1 MALSQESR
9 SIIELPT
16 PIERADRLPAGRV
29 PLLAFVADRQTKTDV
44 EESLAPLALADSPVM
59 RGGIVKA
66 IQFLASERSPETLIV
81 DISGVEMPAARIQ
94 ELAEVCEPG
103 VTVIAIGDHNDIAL
117 YRDLMHAGVHDY
129 IVKPVAPQALAEA
142 LDLRPGQAGAPIS
155 HRLAKLVALVGA
167 RGGVGTTTVAANLAW
182 YLANRQNRR
191 VALLDL
197 NLQRGDC
204 ALALNVT
211 PTAGLREALTN
222 PARLD
227 LVFLERVMA
236 VQGDRLFVLSAEEPF
251 DHEVKFTGDAVDR
264 LVGLLRTQF
273 HYVIVDVPDLIAEP
287 NRRVLDLANLRVV
300 VADRTLRSV
309 RDTAR
314 LRLALGEGDL
324 QHRNVL
330 VINRNG
336 EGGRHAVKLN
346 EMRGI
351 VEMEPRCV
359 IPFQPHLFSAAAGA
373 GWLAAERRNRFT
385 DGVATLAG
393 ELSGRSSERRGWRRV
408 FK

>member
-1 MALSQESR
+1 LPSSSRWSARGAASARPRSR
-9 SIIELPT
+9 ST
-16 PIERADRLPAGRV
+16 
-29 PLLAFVADRQTKTDV
+29 
-44 EESLAPLALADSPVM
+44 
-59 RGGIVKA
+59 
-66 IQFLASERSPETLIV
+66 
-81 DISGVEMPAARIQ
+81 
-94 ELAEVCEPG
+94 
-103 VTVIAIGDHNDIAL
+103 
-117 YRDLMHAGVHDY
+117 
-129 IVKPVAPQALAEA
+129 
-142 LDLRPGQAGAPIS
+142 
-155 HRLAKLVALVGA
+155 
-167 RGGVGTTTVAANLAW
+167 LAW

-222 PARLD
+222 PTRLD

-251 DHEVKFTGDAVDR
+251 DHEVKFTGDAVDK

-314 LRLALGEGDL
+314 LRLALGDGDL

-330 VINRNG
+330 VVNRNG
-336 EGGRHAVKLN
+336 EGGRHAVKLH

-359 IPFQPHLFSAAAGA
+359 IPFQPPTA
-373 GWLAAERRNRFT
+373 
-385 DGVATLAG
+385 
-393 ELSGRSSERRGWRRV
+393 LSWPFASV
-408 FK
+408 H

>member
-1 MALSQESR
+1 
-9 SIIELPT
+9 
-16 PIERADRLPAGRV
+16 
-29 PLLAFVADRQTKTDV
+29 
-44 EESLAPLALADSPVM
+44 
-59 RGGIVKA
+59 
-66 IQFLASERSPETLIV
+66 
-81 DISGVEMPAARIQ
+81 
-94 ELAEVCEPG
+94 
-103 VTVIAIGDHNDIAL
+103 
-117 YRDLMHAGVHDY
+117 MHAGVHDY

-167 RGGVGTTTVAANLAW
+167 RGGVGTTTVAVNLAW

-222 PARLD
+222 PTRLD

-251 DHEVKFTGDAVDR
+251 DHEVKFTGDAVDK

-314 LRLALGEGDL
+314 LRLALGDGDL

-330 VINRNG
+330 VVNRNG
-336 EGGRHAVKLN
+336 EGGRHAVKLH

-373 GWLAAERRNRFT
+373 GSVAAERRNRFT
-385 DGVATLAG
+385 DGIAALSG
-393 ELSGRSSERRGWRRV
+393 ELSGRSSERRGWWRI

>member
-1 MALSQESR
+1 MAVSQESR

-16 PIERADRLPAGRV
+16 PIERSDRLPAGRV
-29 PLLAFVADRQTKTDV
+29 PLLAFVTDRQTKTDI
-44 EESLAPLALADSPVM
+44 EESLAPLALADAPVM
-59 RGGIVKA
+59 RGGITKA
-66 IQFLASERSPETLIV
+66 IQFLAAERSPETLIV
-81 DISGVEMPAARIQ
+81 DISGVELPAARIQ

-103 VTVIAIGDHNDIAL
+103 VTVIAIGDHNDVAL
-117 YRDLMHAGVHDY
+117 YRDLIQAGVHDY

-142 LDLRPGQAGAPIS
+142 LELRPGQAGAPIS
-155 HRLAKLVALVGA
+155 HRLAKLVAFVGA
-167 RGGVGTTTVAANLAW
+167 RGGVGTTTLALNLAW

-222 PARLD
+222 PSRLD

-236 VQGDRLFVLSAEEPF
+236 VQGERLFVLSAEEPF
-251 DHEVKFTGDAVDR
+251 DHEVQFTAEAVDK
-264 LVGLLRTQF
+264 LIGLLRTQF
-273 HYVIVDVPDLIAEP
+273 HYVVVDVPDVIAAAH
-287 NRRVLDLANLRVV
+287 RRVLDIANLRVV

-314 LRLALGEGDL
+314 LRLTLGEGDL
-324 QHRNVL
+324 QHRNLL

-336 EGGRHAVKLN
+336 EGGRHAVKLH

-373 GWLAAERRNRFT
+373 GWVAAERRSRFIEAI
-385 DGVATLAG
+385 ATLAS
-393 ELSGRSSERRGWRRV
+393 ELSGRSSERRGWRR
-408 FK
+408 FLK

>member
-1 MALSQESR
+1 M
-9 SIIELPT
+9 
-16 PIERADRLPAGRV
+16 
-29 PLLAFVADRQTKTDV
+29 
-44 EESLAPLALADSPVM
+44 
-59 RGGIVKA
+59 
-66 IQFLASERSPETLIV
+66 
-81 DISGVEMPAARIQ
+81 
-94 ELAEVCEPG
+94 
-103 VTVIAIGDHNDIAL
+103 
-117 YRDLMHAGVHDY
+117 
-129 IVKPVAPQALAEA
+129 
-142 LDLRPGQAGAPIS
+142 
-155 HRLAKLVALVGA
+155 
-167 RGGVGTTTVAANLAW
+167 
-182 YLANRQNRR
+182 
-191 VALLDL
+191 
-197 NLQRGDC
+197 
-204 ALALNVT
+204 T

-222 PARLD
+222 PTRLD

-251 DHEVKFTGDAVDR
+251 DHEVKFTGDAVDK

-314 LRLALGEGDL
+314 LRLALGDGDL

-330 VINRNG
+330 VVNRNG
-336 EGGRHAVKLN
+336 EGGRHAVKLH

-373 GWLAAERRNRFT
+373 GSVAAERRNRFT
-385 DGVATLAG
+385 DGIAALSG
-393 ELSGRSSERRGWRRV
+393 ELSGRSSERRGWWRI

>member
-16 PIERADRLPAGRV
+16 PIERSDRLPAGRV

-197 NLQRGDC
+197 QPAARRLR
-204 ALALNVT
+204 
-211 PTAGLREALTN
+211 AGA
-222 PARLD
+222 
-227 LVFLERVMA
+227 
-236 VQGDRLFVLSAEEPF
+236 QC
-251 DHEVKFTGDAVDR
+251 DAD
-264 LVGLLRTQF
+264 
-273 HYVIVDVPDLIAEP
+273 
-287 NRRVLDLANLRVV
+287 RRVARGADKPGAARSRVS
-300 VADRTLRSV
+300 RTRHG
-309 RDTAR
+309 RAR
-314 LRLALGEGDL
+314 RPPL
-324 QHRNVL
+324 
-330 VINRNG
+330 
-336 EGGRHAVKLN
+336 
-346 EMRGI
+346 
-351 VEMEPRCV
+351 CV
-359 IPFQPHLFSAAAGA
+359 
-373 GWLAAERRNRFT
+373 
-385 DGVATLAG
+385 
-393 ELSGRSSERRGWRRV
+393 ERRGALRSRGEVHRRCGR
-408 FK
+408 

>member
-1 MALSQESR
+1 MAVSQESR

-16 PIERADRLPAGRV
+16 PIERGDRLPVGRV
-29 PLLAFVADRQTKTDV
+29 PLLAFVTDRQTKTDI
-44 EESLAPLALADSPVM
+44 EESLAPLALADAPVM
-59 RGGIVKA
+59 RGGITKA
-66 IQFLASERSPETLIV
+66 IQFLAAERSPETLIV
-81 DISGVEMPAARIQ
+81 DISGVELPAARIQ

-103 VTVIAIGDHNDIAL
+103 VTVIAIGDHNDVAL
-117 YRDLMHAGVHDY
+117 YRDLIHAGVHDY

-142 LDLRPGQAGAPIS
+142 LELRPGQAGAPIR
-155 HRLAKLVALVGA
+155 HRLAKLVAFVGA
-167 RGGVGTTTVAANLAW
+167 RGGVGTTTLAVNLAW

-222 PARLD
+222 PSRLD

-236 VQGDRLFVLSAEEPF
+236 VQGERLFVLSAEEPF
-251 DHEVKFTGDAVDR
+251 DHEVPFTAEAVDK
-264 LVGLLRTQF
+264 LIGLLRTQF
-273 HYVIVDVPDLIAEP
+273 HYVVVDVPDIIAAAH
-287 NRRVLDLANLRVV
+287 RRVLDIANLRVV

-314 LRLALGEGDL
+314 LRLTLGEGDL
-324 QHRNVL
+324 QHRNLL

-336 EGGRHAVKLN
+336 EGGRHAVKLH

-373 GWLAAERRNRFT
+373 GWVAAERRSRFIEAI
-385 DGVATLAG
+385 ATLAS
-393 ELSGRSSERRGWRRV
+393 ELSGRSSERRGWRR
-408 FK
+408 FLK